1 MPVTAKRSKT
11 EKKVQDLLQ
20 SAKDALAEGVERVEH
35 FTDSKDFHQS
45 LVRALDKHQDFKNAV
60 RDFHLHSVSGN
71 GARNDHGKGQVPR
84 QVVPAGRVQAPRR
97 DTPKGRAL
105 SSSR

>member
-1 MPVTAKRSKT
+1 MSFAGKKSEA
-11 EKKVQDLLQ
+11 EKKIQDLLT

-35 FTDSKDFHQS
+35 FTDSKDFHQA

-60 RDFHLHSVSGN
+60 RDFHLHSVSGTVPSP
-71 GARNDHGKGQVPR
+71 GKGQVSR

-105 SSSR
+105 SRGR